1 MALEDQLQHEVPQT
15 LHAIKEAGI
24 KVWILTGDKI
34 ETTKTIARACNL
46 IDKMSIRFKVS
57 EKSFE
62 EVDAKLKSGQ
72 EFTKEGSDLVSIDGF
87 SFALACSTPET
98 EQMLI
103 NIISKAKSVIFAR
116 LSPA

>member
-1 MALEDQLQHEVPQT
+1 MQHEVPQT

-72 EFTKEGSDLVSIDGF
+72 EFTKEGADLVSIDGF